1 MLPLW
6 DSHKLKHP
14 GDATRV
20 LVTLNLLVFGGEMV
34 LMLIAPDT
42 LDRLIGQ
49 FGLVPAEW
57 WGHLNVP
64 KAWIP
69 VFSAMFL
76 HGGVA
81 HVAGNCW
88 FLWIFGRSLEDH
100 LGTFKFLLIYGGAG
114 VGAAWGQTV
123 TDTGSLV
130 PMIGASG
137 AISGVLGAYFV
148 SLSGRWIVALV
159 PWIVPIVPLPAFVF
173 LVMWFGIQL
182 LNGVGGWGNSADGGV
197 AWWAHVGGFASGVLL
212 SGVLGSA
219 AKGNSKRKKR
229 S

>member
-6 DSHKLKHP
+6 DSHKLKRR
-14 GDATRV
+14 GDVTRA
-20 LVTLNLLVFGGEMV
+20 LVTLNLLVFVGELA
-34 LMLIAPDT
+34 LMLIAPET
-42 LDRLIGQ
+42 FNRLIGQ

-57 WGHLNVP
+57 WGHLDGP

-69 VFSAMFL
+69 VLSSMFL

-88 FLWIFGRSLEDH
+88 FLWIFGRSLEDY
-100 LGTFKFLLIYGGAG
+100 LGSVKFLFIYLGAG
-114 VGAAWGQTV
+114 AGAVLGQTLA
-123 TDTGSLV
+123 DTGSLV

-159 PWIVPIVPLPAFVF
+159 PWVVPVVPLPAFVF
-173 LVMWFGIQL
+173 LVMWFAVQL
-182 LNGVGGWGNSADGGV
+182 LNGVGGLGSSADGGV
-197 AWWAHVGGFASGVLL
+197 AWWAHVGGFVTGVLL
-212 SGVLGSA
+212 SGLLGSS
-219 AKGNSKRKKR
+219 KGRSQRKKR